1 MIQLI
6 DLKAQFQAEKTELQQ
21 AINRVLASGVYLMG
35 PELVKFEQEFAN
47 YLKIKHVIGVG
58 SGTDA
63 LTLTIK
69 ALGLTRQDEVIVPAN
84 AYPTAFGIAS
94 ANVSLRLC
102 DVDPNTANL
111 TPKTISSALTSKTKA
126 IVAVHL
132 YGLPAPMKEINKLA
146 KKHKLFVIEDCAQ
159 TASAFGDLACFSF
172 YPTKNLA
179 CLGDGGAIATNS
191 SRLAKK
197 LKQLRM
203 YGEKQRYHSLTA
215 SAHSRLDEIQS
226 AILRVRL
233 KTLSKQ
239 VKKRR
244 ELANYYRSQ
253 LPAKMLLVDSP
264 NHAYHLFVIKTP
276 RRKALQNHLSKH
288 GIQTAIHYPKPI
300 HFQPAFKY
308 LNYRRGD
315 FPNTEKLSRQ
325 VLSLPLHPYISK
337 QDQDKIIRVI
347 NKFYADKN

>member
-1 MIQLI
+1 MIPFI
-6 DLKAQFQAEKTELQQ
+6 DLKTQFQAEKDKLQPV
-21 AINRVLASGVYLMG
+21 INRVLKSGIYLMG
-35 PELVKFEQEFAN
+35 PELEKFEKEFAN
-47 YLKIKHVIGVG
+47 YLKTKHVIGVD

-84 AYPTAFGIAS
+84 AYPTAFGIAAS
-94 ANVSLRLC
+94 NVSLRLC

-126 IVAVHL
+126 IIAVHL

-159 TASAFGDLACFSF
+159 ASIAFGDLACFSF

-203 YGEKQRYHSLTA
+203 YGEKQRYQSLTV
-215 SAHSRLDEIQS
+215 STHSRLDEIQS

-244 ELANYYRSQ
+244 QLANYYRSQ
-253 LPAKMLLVDSP
+253 LPVKMLLADSP
-264 NHAYHLFVIKTP
+264 NHAYHLFVVKTL
-276 RRKALQNHLSKH
+276 RRDKLQKYLFERK
-288 GIQTAIHYPKPI
+288 IQTAIHYPKPI
-300 HFQPAFKY
+300 HLQPAFRH
-308 LNYRRGD
+308 LGYRRGD

-325 VLSLPLHPYISK
+325 VLSLPLYPYVSK

-347 NKFYADKN
+347 NKFYAN